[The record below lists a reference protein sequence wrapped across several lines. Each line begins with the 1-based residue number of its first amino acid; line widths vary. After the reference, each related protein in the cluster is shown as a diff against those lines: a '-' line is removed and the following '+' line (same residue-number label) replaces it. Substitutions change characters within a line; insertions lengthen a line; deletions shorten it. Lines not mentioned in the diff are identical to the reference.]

1 MNNSRATV
9 KLMVRGFALLSGC
22 VTHLELLDLILE
34 PFRFGVC
41 FGDLLR
47 QRRHI
52 TVRGSSKIPS
62 SLFAFFQCRRNWT
75 SRLPAAGFGMARRHW
90 QKRRKRRWREEFFRS
105 SELNPLSNSR
115 YSSGVWHSLA
125 FGRKSRPA
133 SFFVVNLLVKDFI

>member
-75 SRLPAAGFGMARRHW
+75 SRPACCRFWNGQAALAEKEEETMERGIFQLVGAESTLELAVLIRCVALPSVRQIRADR
-90 QKRRKRRWREEFFRS
+90 
-105 SELNPLSNSR
+105 
-115 YSSGVWHSLA
+115 
-125 FGRKSRPA
+125 
-133 SFFVVNLLVKDFI
+133 LVFLWLIY

>member
-75 SRLPAAGFGMARRHW
+75 SRLPAAGFGMARRHCEMERGIFQLVGAESTLELAVLIRCVALPSVR
-90 QKRRKRRWREEFFRS
+90 QKE
-105 SELNPLSNSR
+105 PT
-115 YSSGVWHSLA
+115 G
-125 FGRKSRPA
+125 
-133 SFFVVNLLVKDFI
+133 